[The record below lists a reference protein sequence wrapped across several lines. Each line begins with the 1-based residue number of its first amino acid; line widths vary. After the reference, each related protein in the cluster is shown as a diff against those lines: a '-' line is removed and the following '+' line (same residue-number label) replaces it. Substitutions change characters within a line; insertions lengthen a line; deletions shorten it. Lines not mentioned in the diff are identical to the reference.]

1 MIQGIFT
8 VVDFILL
15 IIQSIVGFIIKTL
28 MTVTVKLYDLFISVY
43 QNSGEAKF
51 FWWIIIAI
59 VVITLLYY
67 GSLLFLYTGIFL
79 LVLIPLLHYFVSYL
93 ILIAMV
99 AVSIYL
105 ILKGYRFL
113 KAWIR
118 SKTAKV
124 TDGEWPF

>member
-124 TDGEWPF
+124 PDGEWPF

>member
-118 SKTAKV
+118 SKINLRSYQ
-124 TDGEWPF
+124 